1 MAANPAA
8 KCMIQRTER
17 AFPGGGHGY
26 DGLYGPKNY
35 GATVGD
41 FNGDAR
47 LDFMLRAAGEDLLF
61 EQQP

>member
-1 MAANPAA
+1 
-8 KCMIQRTER
+8 MIQRTER